1 MIVAMR
7 SSQTTHSLSG
17 LLAGLAD
24 VSAYDDLVVTGV
36 NIDSRKVSSGDLFI
50 ALPGTRQHGNAYI
63 EEAVRRGASAVVYD
77 AAAKLPH
84 RPDSDIPLIKVA
96 DITQQAGVIASRFY
110 NEPSR
115 SMTVTGITGTNG
127 KTTCSV
133 LLAQA
138 LNTLGARV
146 SLIGTLGA
154 GLWGQLT
161 TSTHTTPD
169 AVTLQ
174 SQIAMLHDQDSD
186 ELLMEVSSHGL
197 QQGRVSGTDFNV
209 AVFTNLSQDH
219 LDYHGSM
226 QSYGAAKARLFQQ
239 FELDL
244 AVINS
249 DDKFGRKLL
258 SGSDLATSSTSDT
271 RVVSYGIES
280 GDVRGH
286 HTSLHSDG
294 IRLQVQ
300 SPWGE
305 LFIDS
310 KMMGRFNVYNLLACS
325 AVLLATGHAADEV
338 ARALSIAE
346 SAPGRMECFRSY
358 HATVVVD
365 FAHTPDALEQA
376 LTALRE
382 HIPGRRLICVF
393 GCGGNRDQG
402 KRPIMG
408 AIAEKLADSVIIT
421 DDNPRHEEPA
431 AIRADILSGMQ
442 QPSVQIADR
451 RKAIEAAWQQ
461 AQQGDII
468 LVAGKG
474 HESSQQMGELKIPFS
489 DRQVVM
495 ALMSQSLGELE

>member
-7 SSQTTHSLSG
+7 SSQTTHTLSG

-63 EEAVRRGASAVVYD
+63 EEAVRRGAYAVIYD

-161 TSTHTTPD
+161 TAAHTTPD

-249 DDKFGRKLL
+249 DDKFGRELL
-258 SGSDLATSSTSDT
+258 SGSDSASSSISAT

-286 HTSLHSDG
+286 HFSLHSDG
-294 IRLQVQ
+294 IRLQAQ

-495 ALMSQSLGELE
+495 ALMSESLGELE

>member
-1 MIVAMR
+1 MR
-7 SSQTTHSLSG
+7 SAQTTHTLSG

-77 AAAKLPH
+77 AATKLPH

-127 KTTCSV
+127 KTTCSI

-161 TSTHTTPD
+161 AATHTTPD

-226 QSYGAAKARLFQQ
+226 LSYGAAKARLFQQ

-258 SGSDLATSSTSDT
+258 SGNDLATSSTSDT

-280 GDVRGH
+280 GDVQGH

-338 ARALSIAE
+338 PERCLLLS
-346 SAPGRMECFRSY
+346 
-358 HATVVVD
+358 
-365 FAHTPDALEQA
+365 
-376 LTALRE
+376 LR
-382 HIPGRRLICVF
+382 
-393 GCGGNRDQG
+393 
-402 KRPIMG
+402 
-408 AIAEKLADSVIIT
+408 
-421 DDNPRHEEPA
+421 PA
-431 AIRADILSGMQ
+431 VWNVSDRTMQ
-442 QPSVQIADR
+442 Q
-451 RKAIEAAWQQ
+451 W
-461 AQQGDII
+461 
-468 LVAGKG
+468 L
-474 HESSQQMGELKIPFS
+474 
-489 DRQVVM
+489 
-495 ALMSQSLGELE
+495 